1 MELFRS
7 LAVLSEVPSLESE
20 IAAVA
25 LELGSLPSRSEYTD
39 LFEFQL
45 YPYASVYLGDE
56 GMMGGEARDRIA
68 GFWRVLGETP
78 PPEPDHLTVLLAAYA
93 ELAEREAEAR
103 DDAEDHAQDDGGG
116 DETRSRWRHARAAF
130 LWEHLLSWLPVYLDK
145 LGELESEFYGKWAE
159 LLSTALLEEATA
171 LPCPRSAQSPQA
183 AQASTLLPLHLR
195 EAPPLGALDDAG
207 GDDFLR
213 AITTPV
219 RTGMILVRADLER
232 CARGLGLG
240 LRKGERRYALKSL
253 LGQAPRET
261 LEWLAVEADRWTTA
275 HRNRAGSL
283 ALISSFWR
291 QRAETTSTFLRESAA
306 SLERA

>member
-93 ELAEREAEAR
+93 ELAEREA
-103 DDAEDHAQDDGGG
+103 DASD

-159 LLSTALLEEATA
+159 LLLTALLEEATA
-171 LPCPRSAQSPQA
+171 LPCPRSSQSPQA

-195 EAPPLGALDDAG
+195 EATPLGELDDAG

-261 LEWLAVEADRWTTA
+261 LEWLAVEADRWATA
-275 HRNRAGSL
+275 HQNRAGSL